1 MCDGSFR
8 QGLCSMPQNARSQP
22 AVQVAVAVS
31 EETGVTTQDTHPLL
45 LSLCSVSLLVHA
57 SSLNQSSRSSASS
70 SFDAPENSS
79 TVYTHA
85 AAAV

>member
-1 MCDGSFR
+1 
-8 QGLCSMPQNARSQP
+8 MPQNARSQP